1 MVTYRLAD
9 FAHSLIHVLSVAWQ
23 SADGLSYKMMT
34 YPLADCSHSL
44 IHVLSMAFGRSS
56 LLVIIENL
64 PACSHLSLFEPLI
77 PSHHAMSPEIHSS
90 HPTGLGES
98 ASCEVSQSIHLIVS
112 APRTPSHHISLLGWQ
127 DVSQHVQAPA
137 AARSG
142 LRCFGARLRV
152 GSGPLPT
159 VCLLPGAMR
168 TPGLLYGSL
177 KLFLSPTR
185 DYKQTGMWLTSLNRE
200 T

>member
-1 MVTYRLAD
+1 MTYRLAD
-9 FAHSLIHVLSVAWQ
+9 FAHSLIHVLSVA
-23 SADGLSYKMMT
+23 
-34 YPLADCSHSL
+34 
-44 IHVLSMAFGRSS
+44 FGRSS
-56 LLVIIENL
+56 LSVITENL
-64 PACSHLSLFEPLI
+64 PACSHLSFFEPLI
-77 PSHHAMSPEIHSS
+77 PSHHAMSPEIHCS

-127 DVSQHVQAPA
+127 DVSRCVQELAS
-137 AARSG
+137 ARRG

-177 KLFLSPTR
+177 KLLLSPTR